1 MSLKIKKFNKK
12 NILSGFFYWLSL
24 CGGLAAICS
33 VILIAGILA
42 AYSYVKPSLPLA
54 ETIREIPLETPLKI
68 YSRDGRLIDE
78 IGERKRIIVSY
89 DDMPNHVIQAFIA
102 AEDSRFFEHP
112 GIDYQGTLRAALNIL
127 MTGKISGGG
136 STLTQ
141 QLARDYFLNRKRV
154 FTRKILEAFLAYNI
168 EQEFSKKEIM
178 TLFVN
183 KMFFG
188 QRAYGVAAAA
198 QVFFG
203 KNINNINI
211 AEAATLAGVLP
222 APSNYNP
229 VRSPNLAKIRRDY
242 VLSRMYQLEFI
253 GNEDYKKSIQ
263 FPVISK
269 LHGTA
274 SELSAPYV
282 AEMVRTAMIEKY
294 GKNATRDGY
303 KVVTTIDS
311 RIQKAATYSLR
322 RGLLEYS
329 HRQGFQGPIDHIDI
343 TNLNT
348 SLPFIKW
355 PENIQLS
362 IEEFNDLAVL
372 KPALVTDLNFDNS
385 ANIIFSSGERSDLSW
400 RTLKWAKPYGSVGS
414 SSLPKNVDEIL
425 NVGDIIYV
433 MLTTTG
439 EYALADIP
447 LANAAVV
454 SIDPFDGAISSLS
467 GGFDYNINKINHALN
482 ERRQPGS
489 SFKPFIYSAAL
500 KQGNTP
506 STILLDAPVVM
517 SSIELEEDWRPSN
530 YSGRFYGEQRL
541 REALVKSM
549 NLATVRLLLEKT
561 GINKAIEHIIPF
573 GFKEN
578 ALPKNGGLAL
588 GAGSASALDMAQA
601 YAVFANGGYS
611 VTPFIIDSIRNADNE
626 LIYQGSNQIVCP
638 ICERKISTKNIKK
651 LNQKN
656 SNSSNN
662 YDQQTEEQ
670 QLILQQM
677 AAIIDVYRPNASFS
691 PELYEDI
698 NLAPRII
705 TEQNAFLMQDML
717 REVIRRG
724 TGVKARRELGRRDLS
739 GKTGTTNDYRDAWFA
754 GFNNDISAVVW
765 VGNDNN
771 EPLGAGEQGSRT
783 ALPIWIE
790 LIRTTL
796 ENAPNSIMAMPKD
809 MVTVRI
815 SKKTGCP
822 AKSDDTDDVMFE
834 VFHKN
839 YLPNCEED
847 NQSQDIFN

>member
-1 MSLKIKKFNKK
+1 MNLKIEKSNKK
-12 NILSGFFYWLSL
+12 NLVSLFCYWFALFS
-24 CGGLAAICS
+24 GLAVAFSI
-33 VILIAGILA
+33 IMTAGILA
-42 AYSYVKPSLPLA
+42 AYLYVKPSLPAA

-68 YSRDGRLIDE
+68 YSRDGRLIGE
-78 IGERKRIIVSY
+78 IGERKRIIISY
-89 DDMPNHVIQAFIA
+89 DDLPEHVIHAFIA
-102 AEDSRFFEHP
+102 AEDRRFFDHP
-112 GIDYQGTLRAALNIL
+112 GVDYQGTLRAALNIII
-127 MTGKISGGG
+127 TGEISGGG

-141 QLARDYFLNRKRV
+141 QLARDYFLNRRRL

-229 VRSPNLAKIRRDY
+229 VRSPNLAKIRRNY
-242 VLSRMYQLEFI
+242 VLSRMLQLEFI
-253 GNEDYKKSIQ
+253 DDVNYKTSIEY
-263 FPVISK
+263 PVVSK

-282 AEMVRTAMIEKY
+282 AEMVRIAMIERY

-303 KVVTTIDS
+303 KVITTIDS
-311 RIQKAATYSLR
+311 KIQKAATYSLR

-329 HRQGFQGPIDHIDI
+329 HRQGYQGPIDHIDI
-343 TNLNT
+343 TSLNT
-348 SLPFIKW
+348 SLPFENW

-362 IEEFNDLAVL
+362 ISKYSELAVL
-372 KPALVTDLNFDNS
+372 KPAIVTDLNFDNS
-385 ANIIFSSGERSDLSW
+385 ADILFSSGERSDLSW
-400 RTLKWAKPYGSVGS
+400 RTLKWAKPYGSIGRS
-414 SSLPKNVDEIL
+414 KLPKNVDDIL
-425 NVGDIIYV
+425 KIGDVIYV
-433 MLTTTG
+433 MSTTTG
-439 EYALADIP
+439 EYALAEIP
-447 LANAAVV
+447 SANAAVV
-454 SIDPFDGAISSLS
+454 SIDPFDGAITSLS

-489 SFKPFIYSAAL
+489 SFKPLIYSAAL
-500 KQGNTP
+500 AEGNNA

-517 SSIELEEDWRPSN
+517 SSKELEEDWRPSN

-541 REALVKSM
+541 REALVRSM

-561 GINKAIEHIIPF
+561 GINNAIEHIKPF
-573 GFKEN
+573 GFSGD
-578 ALPKNGGLAL
+578 ALPANGGLAL

-611 VTPFIIDSIRNADNE
+611 VDPFIIDAIRNSEDE
-626 LIYQGSNQIVCP
+626 VIYQSSKPIVCSA
-638 ICERKISTKNIKK
+638 CEKDTSITENAV
-651 LNQKN
+651 LNQT
-656 SNSSNN
+656 
-662 YDQQTEEQ
+662 QEAEEAEYN
-670 QLILQQM
+670 LNQM
-677 AAIIDVYRPNASFS
+677 AEIVDVYKPNANFS
-691 PELYEDI
+691 PELYKDI
-698 NLAPRII
+698 SLASRII
-705 TEQNAFLMQDML
+705 TEHNAFLMQDML

-724 TGVKARRELGRRDLS
+724 TGVRARRELGRTDLS

-771 EPLGAGEQGSRT
+771 EPLGNGEQGSRT

-790 LIRTTL
+790 LMRTTL
-796 ENAPNSIMAMPKD
+796 DKAPESSMKMPKD
-809 MVTVRI
+809 MITVRI
-815 SKKTGCP
+815 SKITGCP
-822 AKSDDTDDVMFE
+822 AKSNDTNEIMFE
-834 VFHKN
+834 VFHKDN
-839 YLPNCEED
+839 LPSCEEN

>member
-1 MSLKIKKFNKK
+1 MNLNIKRFNKK
-12 NILSGFFYWLSL
+12 NIISLFCYWLSL
-24 CGGLAAICS
+24 FSGLA
-33 VILIAGILA
+33 VIFSIIMTAGILT
-42 AYSYVKPSLPLA
+42 AYLYVKPSLPPA

-78 IGERKRIIVSY
+78 IGERKRIIVTY
-89 DDMPNHVIQAFIA
+89 DELPEHVIQAFIA
-102 AEDSRFFEHP
+102 AEDRRFFDHP

-127 MTGKISGGG
+127 VTGKISGGG

-141 QLARDYFLNRKRV
+141 QLARDYFLNRKRL

-168 EQEFSKKEIM
+168 EQEFTKKEIM

-203 KNINNINI
+203 KNISNINI

-242 VLSRMYQLEFI
+242 VLSGMLQLGFI
-253 GNEDYKKSIQ
+253 DDENYNNSIEY
-263 FPVISK
+263 PVISK

-282 AEMVRTAMIEKY
+282 AEMVRISMIEKY

-303 KVVTTIDS
+303 KVITTIDS
-311 RIQKAATYSLR
+311 KIQKAATYSLR

-329 HRQGFQGPIDHIDI
+329 HRQGFQGPIGHINI
-343 TNLNT
+343 ANLNA
-348 SLPFIKW
+348 SLPFEKW
-355 PENIQLS
+355 PENIRIS
-362 IEEFNDLAVL
+362 IDEFSDLAVL
-372 KPALVTDLNFDNS
+372 RPALVSDLNFDNS
-385 ANIIFSSGERSDLSW
+385 ADIIFSSGERSDLSW
-400 RTLKWAKPYGSVGS
+400 RNLKWAKPYGSIGAS
-414 SSLPKNVDEIL
+414 KLPKNIDDIL
-425 NVGDIIYV
+425 KIGDVIYV

-439 EYALADIP
+439 EYALAEIP
-447 LANAAVV
+447 AANAAVV
-454 SIDPFDGAISSLS
+454 SIDPFDGAITSLS

-482 ERRQPGS
+482 DRRQPGS
-489 SFKPFIYSAAL
+489 SFKPLIYSAAL
-500 KQGNTP
+500 AEGNTA

-517 SSIELEEDWRPSN
+517 SSKELEEDWRPSN
-530 YSGRFYGEQRL
+530 YSGKFYGEQRL
-541 REALVKSM
+541 REALVRSM

-561 GINKAIEHIIPF
+561 GINNAIEHIKPF
-573 GFKEN
+573 GFSKD
-578 ALPKNGGLAL
+578 ALPTNGGLAL

-611 VTPFIIDSIRNADNE
+611 ISPFIIDSIRNAEDE
-626 LIYQGSNQIVCP
+626 LIYQSSNPIVCSM
-638 ICERKISTKNIKK
+638 CEQDISTTKK
-651 LNQKN
+651 IAPNQK
-656 SNSSNN
+656 
-662 YDQQTEEQ
+662 QAAEEEE
-670 QLILQQM
+670 LLLKQM
-677 AAIIDVYRPNASFS
+677 AEIVDIYKPNANFS
-691 PELYEDI
+691 PELYKDI
-698 NLAPRII
+698 SLAPRII
-705 TEQNAFLMQDML
+705 TAQNAFIMQDML

-724 TGVKARRELGRRDLS
+724 TGVRARRELGRKDLS

-771 EPLGAGEQGSRT
+771 EPLGTGEQGSRT

-790 LIRTTL
+790 LMRITL
-796 ENAPNSIMAMPKD
+796 ENAPESSMNMPKD

-815 SKKTGCP
+815 SKITGCP
-822 AKSDDTDDVMFE
+822 ANSNDTDDVMFE
-834 VFHKN
+834 VFHKDN
-839 YLPNCEED
+839 LPSCEEN

>member
-1 MSLKIKKFNKK
+1 MSLPIKKFNKK
-12 NILSGFFYWLSL
+12 NITSALCYWLTL

-33 VILIAGILA
+33 VILTAGVLA
-42 AYSYVKPSLPLA
+42 AYLYVKPSLPHA

-89 DDMPNHVIQAFIA
+89 DDMPNHVVQAFIA
-102 AEDSRFFEHP
+102 AEDRRFFDHP

-127 MTGKISGGG
+127 ITGKISGGG

-154 FTRKILEAFLAYNI
+154 FTRKMLEAFLAYNI

-203 KNINNINI
+203 KSISNINI

-242 VLSRMYQLEFI
+242 VLSRMHQLGFI
-253 GNEDYKKSIQ
+253 DNENYKNSIEY
-263 FPVISK
+263 PVISK

-282 AEMVRTAMIEKY
+282 AEMVRIAMVEKY

-311 RIQKAATYSLR
+311 KIQKAATYSLR

-343 TNLNT
+343 ANLNT
-348 SLPFIKW
+348 SLPFEKW

-362 IEEFNDLAVL
+362 IERFNDLAAL
-372 KPALVTDLNFDNS
+372 SPALVTDLNFDNS
-385 ANIIFSSGERSDLSW
+385 ANIIFGSGERSDLSW
-400 RTLKWAKPYGSVGS
+400 RALKWARPYGSIGS
-414 SSLPKNVDEIL
+414 SSLPKNVHDIL

-439 EYALADIP
+439 EYALAEIP
-447 LANAAVV
+447 VANAAVV

-467 GGFDYNINKINHALN
+467 GGFDYNLNKINHVLN

-489 SFKPFIYSAAL
+489 SFKPLIYSAAL
-500 KQGNTP
+500 EQGNTT

-541 REALVKSM
+541 REALVRSM

-561 GINKAIEHIIPF
+561 GINNAIEHIIPF
-573 GFKEN
+573 GFRED
-578 ALPKNGGLAL
+578 ALPTNGGLAL

-601 YAVFANGGYS
+601 YAVFANGGYR
-611 VTPFIIDSIRNADNE
+611 VTPFIIDSIRNAENE
-626 LIYQGSNQIVCP
+626 LIYQGSNPIVCP
-638 ICERKISTKNIKK
+638 TCEGSTSTTNKNK
-651 LNQKN
+651 LDQKN
-656 SNSSNN
+656 SGFSNN
-662 YDQQTEEQ
+662 ENQQIEEQ
-670 QLILQQM
+670 ELILQQM
-677 AAIIDVYRPNASFS
+677 ADIIDIYKPNASFS

-705 TEQNAFLMQDML
+705 SEQNAFLMQDML

-771 EPLGAGEQGSRT
+771 EPLGIGEQGSRT

-790 LIRTTL
+790 LMRAAL
-796 ENAPNSIMAMPKD
+796 EKAPESSMAMPKD

-815 SKKTGCP
+815 SKTTGCP
-822 AKSDDTDDVMFE
+822 ASSDDTDDVMFE

-839 YLPNCEED
+839 NLPNCKEN